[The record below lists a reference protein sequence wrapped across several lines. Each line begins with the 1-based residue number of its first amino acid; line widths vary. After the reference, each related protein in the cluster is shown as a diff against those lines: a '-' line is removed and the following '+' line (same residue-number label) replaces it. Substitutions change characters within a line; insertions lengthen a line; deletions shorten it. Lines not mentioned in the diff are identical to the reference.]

1 MKQVLFLF
9 KREGQQVRHDLRRL
23 VFLFGAAVAYLLV
36 FGMLYQPNII
46 TAVPTV
52 IYDEDQTAL
61 SRQLVRDFESSDRYQ
76 IVAYASSQAEMQE
89 LLRQKKAYTALD
101 IPVDFSKKAKTGSY
115 ATVLYLTNGANIIL
129 TNITSAGAQDIL
141 ADFSNHLAAKQ
152 AALRYGADE
161 QKLLKRLAPVSV
173 HLRVLYNTTQGYLY
187 FFLLGLAMVAYQ
199 QGILFATGASACY
212 ETEHPEE
219 NATIAPWKLLLSKT
233 AFYWFF
239 SMLSYLLV
247 LVIVIYLWQIP
258 LKAPLFQLLSL
269 AAIFILAVTF
279 FSFTAASFFKNELSF
294 VRAIILYPVPAFI
307 LSGYIWPTPA
317 MDSWVQI
324 LAQFFPLSY
333 LSSTVRELFLIGNSP
348 HYLASMQHLL
358 FLLVLFFLTAVWLY
372 GRRLKKMRR
381 QAAAHPNP
389 IAS

>member
-1 MKQVLFLF
+1 MKEIIFLLA
-9 KREGQQVRHDLRRL
+9 REWQQVRHDLRRL
-23 VFLFGAAVAYLLV
+23 VFLFGAAAAYLII

-52 IYDEDQTAL
+52 IYDEDQSAL
-61 SRQLVRDFESSDRYQ
+61 SRQLVRDFESSDRYE
-76 IVAYASSQAEMQE
+76 IIAYASSQAEMKE
-89 LLRQKKAYTALD
+89 LLRQKKALTAID
-101 IPVDFSKKAKTGSY
+101 IPEDFSQKAKTGSY
-115 ATVLYLTNGANIIL
+115 STVLYLANGSNIIL

-219 NATIAPWKLLLSKT
+219 NKGIAAWKLLLSKT

-239 SMLSYLLV
+239 SMLSYF
-247 LVIVIYLWQIP
+247 LVIAIVVYLWQIP
-258 LKAPLFQLLSL
+258 LKAPLGELLSL
-269 AAIFILAVTF
+269 AALFILAVTF
-279 FSFTAASFFKNELSF
+279 FSFTAASFFRNELSF
-294 VRAIILYPVPAFI
+294 VRTIILYPVPAFI

-317 MDSWVQI
+317 MASWVQV

-333 LSSTVRELFLIGNSP
+333 LSSTVRELFLIGTSP
-348 HYLASMQHLL
+348 HYLASIQHLL
-358 FLLVLFFLTAVWLY
+358 FLLVLFFLSAVCLY
-372 GRRLKKMRR
+372 GRRLQKMRR
-381 QAAAHPNP
+381 QAAEHPNP
-389 IAS
+389 IAP